1 MATKEDY
8 RAILLPGESFGV
20 SQIARYKDRAHK
32 KKLFKGE
39 FITTVARSID
49 DPYYYYIDEG
59 KQPACV
65 VNCPGKARYFGDLDD
80 PGSDV
85 SVFLAAHPECE
96 QIGLSGLYYRTVDG
110 MPEGSIDQI
119 VSA

>member
-1 MATKEDY
+1 MSACPYGARKVSAGTGWLFDAAEPAPY
-8 RAILLPGESFGV
+8 EAYGEQRGAVVEKCAFC
-20 SQIARYKDRAHK
+20 AHR
-32 KKLFKGE
+32 
-39 FITTVARSID
+39 V
-49 DPYYYYIDEG
+49 DEG
-59 KQPACV
+59 KKPACV

>member
-39 FITTVARSID
+39 
-49 DPYYYYIDEG
+49 
-59 KQPACV
+59 
-65 VNCPGKARYFGDLDD
+65 
-80 PGSDV
+80 
-85 SVFLAAHPECE
+85 
-96 QIGLSGLYYRTVDG
+96 
-110 MPEGSIDQI
+110 
-119 VSA
+119 